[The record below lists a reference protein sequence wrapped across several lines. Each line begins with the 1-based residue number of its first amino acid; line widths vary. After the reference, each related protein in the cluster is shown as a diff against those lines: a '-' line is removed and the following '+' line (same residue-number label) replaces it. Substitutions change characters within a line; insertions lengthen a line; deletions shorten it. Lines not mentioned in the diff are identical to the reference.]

1 MKSIVSVIRS
11 LVIAALLASTLSF
24 YHANAAAGFKDVQSN
39 HWAKK
44 EIDYLVNGGVING
57 YQDGSFKPN
66 NYVTNAQVALMLV
79 RALKLNT
86 SASFNVELADV
97 SPTHHAYKEISTV
110 IGEGIFPNE
119 KRFNPNA
126 PISREAMA
134 RALVNAFKLQGKS
147 SMSFSD
153 VPSTYWAHSYIIKLA
168 ANNITTGYNDGTFK
182 PKNKV
187 TRAQFSAFIAR
198 ALDESFKPAVINP
211 SIGQCGLTTI
221 AERPDSVDTGSHPVL
236 TEEQDSGK
244 TGMNMIATNYGDGFR
259 IVPIHYES
267 NTLGAYAEFEFYNA
281 TDKPQTLTAE
291 NLQFIYDRGYGD
303 FADSHLAN
311 APVTVQPK
319 SKTVLRVNTSYPEAT
334 SIQIKYRGTDSF
346 FDFNNSGPWI
356 KDVTP
361 LSADEIYV
369 MDNSYVETLA
379 LHDVKGSKNF
389 KIEPLGTV
397 LVQNKQIGPL
407 KKEAKGALGLVKV
420 RIANTSNQQIKIS
433 RLIAGSMDFNT
444 GNFHSID
451 YPLNALSQLGCKPL
465 PTTIAPKTIV
475 DGYLPF
481 YLKDGNHVA
490 AVYAETNVEDF
501 QITSIETYDIIR

>member
-1 MKSIVSVIRS
+1 MKSAGSVIRS
-11 LVIAALLASTLSF
+11 LVIATLLVSTLSF
-24 YHANAAAGFKDVQSN
+24 HHANAAAGFKDVPSD

-44 EIDYLVNGGVING
+44 EIDYLVNEGIING

-86 SASFNVELADV
+86 SGRPNVKLADV
-97 SPTHHAYKEISTV
+97 PSTHHAYKEIAAV
-110 IGEGIFPNE
+110 IDEGIFPKGNM
-119 KRFNPNA
+119 FNPNA

-134 RALVNAFKLQGKS
+134 RALVNAFKLQGS
-147 SMSFSD
+147 SSVSFTD
-153 VPSTYWAHSYIIKLA
+153 VPSSYWAYSYIVKLA

-187 TRAQFSAFIAR
+187 TRTQFSAFVAR
-198 ALDESFKPAVINP
+198 ALNESFKPPAINP
-211 SIGQCGLTTI
+211 AIGQCGMTVI
-221 AERPDSVDTGSHPVL
+221 AARPDSVDTGGHPVL

-244 TGMNMIATNYGDGFR
+244 VGMNMVATNYGDGFR
-259 IVPIHYES
+259 IVPINYES
-267 NTLGAYAEFEFYNA
+267 NTAGAYAEFEFYNA
-281 TDKPQTLTAE
+281 TDKPQTLTNE
-291 NLQFIYDRGYGD
+291 HLQFIYDRGYGD

-319 SKTVLRVNTSYPEAT
+319 SKTILRVNTSYPEAT

-346 FDFNNSGPWI
+346 FGFGNSEPWM
-356 KDVTP
+356 KDATP

-369 MDNSYVETLA
+369 MDNKYVETLA
-379 LHDVKGSKNF
+379 LHDIKGSKNF

-433 RLIAGSMDFNT
+433 RLIVGSMDFNT

-451 YPLNALSQLGCKPL
+451 YPLNALSQVGCKPL

-490 AVYAETNVEDF
+490 AVYAETNLEDF